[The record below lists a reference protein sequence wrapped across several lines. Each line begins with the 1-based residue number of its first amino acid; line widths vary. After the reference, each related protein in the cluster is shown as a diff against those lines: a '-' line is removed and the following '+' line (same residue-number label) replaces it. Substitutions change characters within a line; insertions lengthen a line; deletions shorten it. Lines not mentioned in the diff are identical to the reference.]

1 MWEILAVVLLGGAP
15 LGGFLKRGRHT
26 HEWET
31 AARMYGLQAVDTPNL
46 WHLPLKTGAGQAV
59 VRIDT
64 FGDEGRFARIVVMVP
79 GPPDF
84 KTVRISRQ
92 EILHWGREIEMGDVS
107 FDSAFFIEG
116 PTGLVFAVLDEE
128 TRRLL
133 FRAGTESQLEISNG
147 ELRAEMSYEKVPSTL
162 PLLLDIGQR
171 LARPLDIPRRL
182 AENAQQDPAPGVRL
196 QNLRVLIRE
205 LPEDPRTA
213 EALRAACSD
222 PSPEIRLRAAK
233 ELGDEGHDVLLE
245 LAESLADDTVSA
257 EAVSILDQKLSFKRT
272 RAIFDHA
279 RNVHHIQTAR
289 VCLEALGRSGTAD
302 AVDALAK
309 VMEEEGGELAAAAA
323 RALGATGSP
332 AAEPPLILAL
342 EREQADLMILALQH
356 EQANLRVAAAKALGR
371 VGSGA
376 AVLPLKEA
384 AERFWLDFEL
394 HRATQQATAEIH
406 SRLPSASPGQL
417 SLAEAEMG
425 QLSLAQ
431 AEAGQLSLAQAGAGQ
446 LSFATDPTGQL
457 SLGEDDPSDDD
468 QPEDEQPEE
477 T

>member
-1 MWEILAVVLLGGAP
+1 MWEILAVVLLGGAA
-15 LGGFLKRGRHT
+15 LGGLLKRGRHT

-84 KTVRISRQ
+84 KTVRISR
-92 EILHWGREIEMGDVS
+92 EAILHWGREIEMGDVS

-133 FRAGTESQLEISNG
+133 FRAGTESQVEISNG

-162 PLLLDIGQR
+162 PLLLDISQR

-213 EALRAACSD
+213 EAVRVACSD
-222 PSPEIRLRAAK
+222 PSPAVRLRAAQ
-233 ELGDEGHDVLLE
+233 ELGAEGRDILLE

-257 EAVSILDQKLSFKRT
+257 EAVSILDQTLSFERT
-272 RAIFDHA
+272 RAILDRA
-279 RNVHHIQTAR
+279 RGVRHIQTAR
-289 VCLEALGRSGTAD
+289 VCLEALGRSGAAA

-309 VMEEEGGELAAAAA
+309 VMEEEEGGLAAAAA
-323 RALGATGSP
+323 QALGATGSS
-332 AAEPPLILAL
+332 AAEPSLILAL
-342 EREQADLMILALQH
+342 QRELAD
-356 EQANLRVAAAKALGR
+356 LRVAAANALGR
-371 VGSGA
+371 VGSAA

-384 AERFWLDFEL
+384 AERSWLDFEIR
-394 HRATQQATAEIH
+394 RATQQAIAEIH
-406 SRLPSASPGQL
+406 SRLSGASPGQL
-417 SLAEAEMG
+417 SLAGAEMG

-431 AEAGQLSLAQAGAGQ
+431 DGAGQLSLA
-446 LSFATDPTGQL
+446 TDPAGQL
-457 SLGEDDPSDDD
+457 SLGNAEDP
-468 QPEDEQPEE
+468 PEE
-477 T
+477 A